1 MLSYYQ
7 KVGIDNMARKSKEL
21 AYILE
26 IFKENEFIDEEKIEL
41 MDIDA
46 KFIYNLKEN
55 ASYIVDEREIGYVL
69 HSVESIILSV
79 IFAIIANCNTFVQ
92 IYLFM
97 QKHFEWLDKHIKFD
111 NGLPSL
117 STVKRVIAFINPK
130 ELENICLDSLQE
142 FLKNNEPL
150 YRNKYF
156 VIEDI
161 KSIDGKTANSSDRI
175 SSKKGKVAKTNAMSL
190 YSIKNDCC
198 EATEFIE
205 EKTNEIPTGPKLL
218 KRVNIKDC
226 IIVFD
231 ALSTQKQTIEY
242 IIENKGHYVA
252 PVKGNQGS
260 LKENIKLY
268 FEDKKLFNDAKEK
281 CYYSLEEKSHGTV
294 EKREYIFTDDI
305 EWLYKKNEWEGLK
318 SIGVAIRTYQD
329 KNGKT
334 ITDKRYFITNLHF
347 ERIELISKAIRGEWG
362 IENKLHWYLDTVFLE
377 DDNKCFLENSQK
389 NLNIIRKF
397 CLNILKIFKLQTKLS
412 MNSIRFNISM
422 DFEHEIEK
430 IINILYK

>member
-26 IFKENEFIDEEKIEL
+26 IFKEDEFIDEEKIEL

-97 QKHFEWLDKHIKFD
+97 QNHFEWLDKHIKFD

>member
-1 MLSYYQ
+1 
-7 KVGIDNMARKSKEL
+7 MARKSKEL

-26 IFKENEFIDEEKIEL
+26 IFKEDEFIDEEKIEL

-150 YRNKYF
+150 YRNKYY

>member
-1 MLSYYQ
+1 
-7 KVGIDNMARKSKEL
+7 MARKSKEL

>member
-1 MLSYYQ
+1 
-7 KVGIDNMARKSKEL
+7 MARNSKEL

-26 IFKENEFIDEEKIEL
+26 IFKEDEFIDEEKIEL

-175 SSKKGKVAKTNAMSL
+175 SSKKRKVAKTNAMSL

>member
-1 MLSYYQ
+1 
-7 KVGIDNMARKSKEL
+7 MARNSKEL
-21 AYILE
+21 TEILE
-26 IFKENEFIDEEKIEL
+26 LFNEDEFINEEELEL

-46 KFIYNLKEN
+46 KFIYNLNEN
-55 ASYIVDEREIGYVL
+55 ASYIVDERNLGYVL

-92 IYLFM
+92 IHLFM

-130 ELENICLDSLQE
+130 ELETICLDSLRE
-142 FLKNNEPL
+142 FLNNNEPL
-150 YRNKYF
+150 YRNQYF

-161 KSIDGKTANSSDRI
+161 KSMDGKTANSSERV
-175 SSKKGKVAKTNAMSL
+175 SSKDGKIAKTNAMSL
-190 YSIKNDCC
+190 YSLKNDCC

-205 EKTNEIPTGPKLL
+205 EKTNEIPTGPELL
-218 KRVNIKDC
+218 KRVNIKNC
-226 IIVFD
+226 LIVFD
-231 ALSTQKQTIEY
+231 ALSTQKQTIKY
-242 IIENKGHYVA
+242 ITENEGHYVA

-260 LKENIKLY
+260 LEENIKLY
-268 FEDKKLFNDAKEK
+268 FEDEKLFNAAKEK
-281 CYYSLEEKSHGTV
+281 SYYCVQEKLHGTV

-305 EWLYKKNEWEGLK
+305 EWIYKAKEWMGLK

-329 KNGKT
+329 KSGKT
-334 ITDKRYFITNLHF
+334 ITDKRYYITDLYYDK
-347 ERIELISKAIRGEWG
+347 IELISKAIRGEWE

-377 DDNKCFLENSQK
+377 DANKCFLENSQK

-397 CLNILKIFKLQTKLS
+397 CLSILKLFKVQTKLS

-422 DFEHEIEK
+422 DFENEIKK
-430 IINILYK
+430 IINTLYK

>member
-1 MLSYYQ
+1 
-7 KVGIDNMARKSKEL
+7 MARKSKEL

-26 IFKENEFIDEEKIEL
+26 IFKEDEFIDEEKIEL

-218 KRVNIKDC
+218 KSVNIKDC

>member
-1 MLSYYQ
+1 
-7 KVGIDNMARKSKEL
+7 MARKSKEL

-26 IFKENEFIDEEKIEL
+26 IFKEDEFIDEEKIEL

-130 ELENICLDSLQE
+130 ELENRCLDSLQE

>member
-1 MLSYYQ
+1 
-7 KVGIDNMARKSKEL
+7 MARKSKEL

-26 IFKENEFIDEEKIEL
+26 IFKEDEFIDEEKIEL

-97 QKHFEWLDKHIKFD
+97 QKHFEWLDRHIKFD

-117 STVKRVIAFINPK
+117 STVKRVIAFVNPK

-305 EWLYKKNEWEGLK
+305 EWLYKKNEWKGLK

>member
-1 MLSYYQ
+1 
-7 KVGIDNMARKSKEL
+7 MARKSKEL

-26 IFKENEFIDEEKIEL
+26 IFKEDEFIDEEKIEL

-294 EKREYIFTDDI
+294 EKR
-305 EWLYKKNEWEGLK
+305 
-318 SIGVAIRTYQD
+318 
-329 KNGKT
+329 
-334 ITDKRYFITNLHF
+334 
-347 ERIELISKAIRGEWG
+347 
-362 IENKLHWYLDTVFLE
+362 
-377 DDNKCFLENSQK
+377 
-389 NLNIIRKF
+389 
-397 CLNILKIFKLQTKLS
+397 
-412 MNSIRFNISM
+412 
-422 DFEHEIEK
+422 
-430 IINILYK
+430 

>member
-7 KVGIDNMARKSKEL
+7 KVGIDNMARNSKEL

-26 IFKENEFIDEEKIEL
+26 IFKEDEFIDEEKIEL

-175 SSKKGKVAKTNAMSL
+175 SSKKRKVAKTNAMSL

>member
-1 MLSYYQ
+1 
-7 KVGIDNMARKSKEL
+7 MARKSKEL

-26 IFKENEFIDEEKIEL
+26 IFKEDEFIDEEKIEL

-92 IYLFM
+92 IYLFV

>member
-1 MLSYYQ
+1 
-7 KVGIDNMARKSKEL
+7 MARKSKEL

-26 IFKENEFIDEEKIEL
+26 IFKEDEFIDEEKIEL

-69 HSVESIILSV
+69 HSVKSIILSV
-79 IFAIIANCNTFVQ
+79 IFGIIANCNTFVQ

-260 LKENIKLY
+260 LEENIKLY
-268 FEDKKLFNDAKEK
+268 YEDKKLFNDAKEK

>member
-1 MLSYYQ
+1 MIIWQ
-7 KVGIDNMARKSKEL
+7 ER
-21 AYILE
+21 E
-26 IFKENEFIDEEKIEL
+26 IFKEDEFIDEEKIEL

-260 LKENIKLY
+260 LEENIKLY

-305 EWLYKKNEWEGLK
+305 EWLYKKNEWKGLK

>member
-1 MLSYYQ
+1 MS
-7 KVGIDNMARKSKEL
+7 RKSKEL
-21 AYILE
+21 ENILNL
-26 IFKENEFIDEEKIEL
+26 FNADEFIDEEEFEL

-46 KFIYNLKEN
+46 KFIYKLNEN
-55 ASYIVDEREIGYVL
+55 ASYIVDERNLGYVL
-69 HSVESIILSV
+69 HSVESILLSV

-92 IYLFM
+92 IHLFM
-97 QKHFEWLDKHIKFD
+97 RKHFEWLDKHIKFD
-111 NGLPSL
+111 NGLPSI
-117 STVKRVIAFINPK
+117 STIKRVIAFINPK
-130 ELENICLDSLQE
+130 ELESICLESLFD

-150 YRNKYF
+150 YRNQFF

-161 KSIDGKTANSSDRI
+161 KSMDGKTANSSDRI
-175 SSKKGKVAKTNAMSL
+175 SSNNGKINKTNAMSL
-190 YSIKNDCC
+190 YSLKNDCC

-231 ALSTQKQTIEY
+231 ALNTQKQTIEY

-260 LKENIKLY
+260 LEENIKLY
-268 FEDKKLFNDAKEK
+268 FEDEKLFNMAKEK
-281 CYYSLEEKSHGTV
+281 SYYSIQEKSHGIV
-294 EKREYIFTDDI
+294 EKREYIFTNDI
-305 EWLYKKNEWEGLK
+305 EWLYKKNDWKDLK
-318 SIGVAIRTYQD
+318 SIGVVIRTYQD

-334 ITDKRYFITNLHF
+334 ITDKRYYITNLYF
-347 ERIELISKAIRGEWG
+347 ERIELISKAIRGEWE

-377 DDNKCFLENSQK
+377 DDNKCFLKNSQK

-397 CLNILKIFKLQTKLS
+397 CLSILKLFKTQTKLS

-422 DFEHEIEK
+422 DFEYEIEK
-430 IINILYK
+430 IINTLYK

>member
-1 MLSYYQ
+1 
-7 KVGIDNMARKSKEL
+7 MARNSKEL

-26 IFKENEFIDEEKIEL
+26 IFKEDEFIDEEKIEL

-190 YSIKNDCC
+190 YSIKKDCC

>member
-1 MLSYYQ
+1 
-7 KVGIDNMARKSKEL
+7 MARKSKEL

-26 IFKENEFIDEEKIEL
+26 IFKEDEFIDEEKIEL

-97 QKHFEWLDKHIKFD
+97 QKHFEWLDRHIKFD

-260 LKENIKLY
+260 LEENIKLY

-305 EWLYKKNEWEGLK
+305 EWLYKKNEWKGLK

>member
-1 MLSYYQ
+1 
-7 KVGIDNMARKSKEL
+7 MARKSKEL
-21 AYILE
+21 AYIVE
-26 IFKENEFIDEEKIEL
+26 IFKEDEFIDEEKIEL

-97 QKHFEWLDKHIKFD
+97 QKHFEWLDRHIKFD

-117 STVKRVIAFINPK
+117 STVKRVIAFVNPK

-260 LKENIKLY
+260 LEENIKLY

-305 EWLYKKNEWEGLK
+305 EWLYKKNEWKGLK

>member
-1 MLSYYQ
+1 
-7 KVGIDNMARKSKEL
+7 MARKSKEL

-26 IFKENEFIDEEKIEL
+26 IFKEDEFIDEEKIEL

-305 EWLYKKNEWEGLK
+305 EWLYKKNKWEGLK

>member
-1 MLSYYQ
+1 
-7 KVGIDNMARKSKEL
+7 MARKSKEL

-26 IFKENEFIDEEKIEL
+26 IFKEDEFIDEEKIEL

-242 IIENKGHYVA
+242 IIKNKGHYVA

>member
-1 MLSYYQ
+1 
-7 KVGIDNMARKSKEL
+7 MARKSKEL

-26 IFKENEFIDEEKIEL
+26 IFKEDEFIDEEKIEL

-142 FLKNNEPL
+142 FLKNNEQL

-260 LKENIKLY
+260 LEENIKLY

-305 EWLYKKNEWEGLK
+305 EWLYKKNEWKGLK

>member
-7 KVGIDNMARKSKEL
+7 KVGIDNMARNSKEL

-26 IFKENEFIDEEKIEL
+26 IFKEDEFIDEEKIEL

>member
-1 MLSYYQ
+1 
-7 KVGIDNMARKSKEL
+7 MARKSKEL

-26 IFKENEFIDEEKIEL
+26 IFKEDEFIDEEKIEL

-97 QKHFEWLDKHIKFD
+97 QKHFEWLDRHIKFD

-305 EWLYKKNEWEGLK
+305 EWLYKKNEWKGLK

>member
-26 IFKENEFIDEEKIEL
+26 IFKEDEFIDEEKIEL

>member
-1 MLSYYQ
+1 
-7 KVGIDNMARKSKEL
+7 MARKSKEL

-26 IFKENEFIDEEKIEL
+26 IFKEDEFIDEEKIEL
-41 MDIDA
+41 TDIDA

-305 EWLYKKNEWEGLK
+305 EWLYKKNECEGLK

>member
-1 MLSYYQ
+1 
-7 KVGIDNMARKSKEL
+7 MARKSKEL

-26 IFKENEFIDEEKIEL
+26 IFKEDEFIDEEKIEL

-175 SSKKGKVAKTNAMSL
+175 SSKNGKVAKTNAMSL

-260 LKENIKLY
+260 LEENIKLY

-305 EWLYKKNEWEGLK
+305 EWLYKKNEWKGLK

>member
-1 MLSYYQ
+1 
-7 KVGIDNMARKSKEL
+7 MARNSKEL

-26 IFKENEFIDEEKIEL
+26 IFKEDEFIDEEKIEL

-260 LKENIKLY
+260 LEENIKLY

>member
-1 MLSYYQ
+1 
-7 KVGIDNMARKSKEL
+7 MARKSKEL

-26 IFKENEFIDEEKIEL
+26 IFKEDEFIDEEKIEL

-97 QKHFEWLDKHIKFD
+97 QKHFEWLDRHIKFD

-117 STVKRVIAFINPK
+117 STVKRVIAFVNPK

-260 LKENIKLY
+260 LEENIKLY

>member
-1 MLSYYQ
+1 
-7 KVGIDNMARKSKEL
+7 
-21 AYILE
+21 
-26 IFKENEFIDEEKIEL
+26 
-41 MDIDA
+41 
-46 KFIYNLKEN
+46 
-55 ASYIVDEREIGYVL
+55 
-69 HSVESIILSV
+69 
-79 IFAIIANCNTFVQ
+79 
-92 IYLFM
+92 M

>member
-1 MLSYYQ
+1 
-7 KVGIDNMARKSKEL
+7 MARKSKEL

-26 IFKENEFIDEEKIEL
+26 IFKEDEFIDEEKIEL
-41 MDIDA
+41 MGIDA

>member
-1 MLSYYQ
+1 
-7 KVGIDNMARKSKEL
+7 MARKSKEL

-26 IFKENEFIDEEKIEL
+26 IFKEDEFIDEEKIEL

-260 LKENIKLY
+260 LEENIKLY

>member
-26 IFKENEFIDEEKIEL
+26 IFKEDEFIDEEKIEL

-242 IIENKGHYVA
+242 IIKNKGHYVA

-260 LKENIKLY
+260 LEENIKLY

>member
-26 IFKENEFIDEEKIEL
+26 IFKEDEFIDEEKIEL

-242 IIENKGHYVA
+242 IIKNKGHYVA

-260 LKENIKLY
+260 LEENIKLY

-305 EWLYKKNEWEGLK
+305 EWLYKKNEWKGLK